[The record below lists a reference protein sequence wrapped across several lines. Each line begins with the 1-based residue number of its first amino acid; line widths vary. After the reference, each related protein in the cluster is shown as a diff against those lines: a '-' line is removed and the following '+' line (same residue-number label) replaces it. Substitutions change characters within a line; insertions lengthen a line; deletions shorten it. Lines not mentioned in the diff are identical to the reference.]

1 MIEGDIIMS
10 KKELLKYL
18 IENNVGISVTQILI
32 SMCITVLLSM
42 FIYWVYKKT
51 YSGVMYSKNFNITI
65 MLIST
70 VTSMVMMIIGS
81 NLALSL
87 GMVGALSIIRFRS
100 AIKDPKDIG
109 FLFWGIAVGL
119 STGTGIYIIGIIGS
133 IFIAFLLFIFDRG
146 IYNDNCY
153 LLIVKGNDINFDKIE
168 SIIKE
173 HTSKFNLK
181 MKNSADIFTEATYEI
196 KLKRNEDN
204 EILRELKTIE
214 NIININIVSYNG
226 EIAG

>member
-18 IENNVGISVTQILI
+18 IENNAGISVTQILI

-109 FLFWGIAVGL
+109 FLFWGIGIGL

-153 LLIVKGNDINFDKIE
+153 LLIVKGNDINFNKIE

-181 MKNSADIFTEATYEI
+181 MKNSTDIFTEATYEI

-204 EILRELKTIE
+204 EILKELKTIE

>member
-1 MIEGDIIMS
+1 MS

-133 IFIAFLLFIFDRG
+133 IVIAFLLFIFDRG

-153 LLIVKGNDINFDKIE
+153 LLIVKGNEINFDKIE

-173 HTSKFNLK
+173 HTNKFNLK
-181 MKNSADIFTEATYEI
+181 MKNSTDIFTEATYEI

>member
-1 MIEGDIIMS
+1 MS
-10 KKELLKYL
+10 KTELLKYL
-18 IENNVGISVTQILI
+18 IENNASISITQILI
-32 SMCITVLLSM
+32 SMCVTTILSL

-70 VTSMVMMIIGS
+70 ITSMVMMIIGS

-109 FLFWGIAVGL
+109 FLFWGIGVGL
-119 STGTGIYIIGIIGS
+119 STGTGVYIVGIIGS
-133 IFIAFLLFIFDRG
+133 LFIAFLLFIFDRG
-146 IYNDNCY
+146 IYDDTCY
-153 LLIVKGNDINFDKIE
+153 LLIVKGTDLDFNRVEEIINKHI
-168 SIIKE
+168 
-173 HTSKFNLK
+173 SKSKLK
-181 MKNSADIFTEATYEI
+181 MKNSTSKFTEATYEI
-196 KLKRNEDN
+196 KLKSNQEN
-204 EILRELKTIE
+204 EIIDELKNLE

>member
-1 MIEGDIIMS
+1 MMS

>member
-1 MIEGDIIMS
+1 VS

-18 IENNVGISVTQILI
+18 IENNAGISVTQVLI

-109 FLFWGIAVGL
+109 FLFWGIGIGL
-119 STGTGIYIIGIIGS
+119 STGTGVYIIGILGS
-133 IFIAFLLFIFDRG
+133 VFIAFLLFIFDRG

-153 LLIVKGNDINFDKIE
+153 LLIVKGNDINFEKIE

-181 MKNSADIFTEATYEI
+181 MKNSTDVFTEATYEI

-204 EILRELKTIE
+204 IILKELKTIE

>member
-1 MIEGDIIMS
+1 MS

-18 IENNVGISVTQILI
+18 IENNAGISVTQVLI

-109 FLFWGIAVGL
+109 FLFWGIGIGL
-119 STGTGIYIIGIIGS
+119 STGTGVYIIGILGS
-133 IFIAFLLFIFDRG
+133 VFIAFLLFIFDRG

-153 LLIVKGNDINFDKIE
+153 LLIVKGNDINRINYKR
-168 SIIKE
+168 
-173 HTSKFNLK
+173 
-181 MKNSADIFTEATYEI
+181 TY
-196 KLKRNEDN
+196 K
-204 EILRELKTIE
+204 
-214 NIININIVSYNG
+214 
-226 EIAG
+226 

>member
-1 MIEGDIIMS
+1 MMS

-153 LLIVKGNDINFDKIE
+153 LLIVKGNNINFNKIE

-181 MKNSADIFTEATYEI
+181 MKNSTDIFTEATYEI

>member
-1 MIEGDIIMS
+1 MS
-10 KKELLKYL
+10 NKELLKYL
-18 IENNVGISVTQILI
+18 FENNVGISVTQILI

-181 MKNSADIFTEATYEI
+181 MKNSTDIFTEATYEI

>member
-1 MIEGDIIMS
+1 MS

-153 LLIVKGNDINFDKIE
+153 LLIVKGNEINFDKIE

-181 MKNSADIFTEATYEI
+181 MKNSTDIFTEATYEI

>member
-1 MIEGDIIMS
+1 MS

-204 EILRELKTIE
+204 EILKELKTIE

>member
-1 MIEGDIIMS
+1 MS

-119 STGTGIYIIGIIGS
+119 STGTGIYIMHFCYSYLIEE
-133 IFIAFLLFIFDRG
+133 FIMIAV
-146 IYNDNCY
+146 IY
-153 LLIVKGNDINFDKIE
+153 L
-168 SIIKE
+168 
-173 HTSKFNLK
+173 
-181 MKNSADIFTEATYEI
+181 
-196 KLKRNEDN
+196 
-204 EILRELKTIE
+204 
-214 NIININIVSYNG
+214 
-226 EIAG
+226 

>member
-1 MIEGDIIMS
+1 MS

-133 IFIAFLLFIFDRG
+133 IVIAFLLFIFDRG

-153 LLIVKGNDINFDKIE
+153 LLIVKGNDINFEKIE

-181 MKNSADIFTEATYEI
+181 MKNSTDIFTEATYEI

>member
-1 MIEGDIIMS
+1 MS

-109 FLFWGIAVGL
+109 FLFWGIAIGL

-133 IFIAFLLFIFDRG
+133 IVIAFLLFIFDRG

-181 MKNSADIFTEATYEI
+181 MKNSTDIFTEATYEI

>member
-1 MIEGDIIMS
+1 MMS

-87 GMVGALSIIRFRS
+87 GMLGALSIIRFRS

>member
-1 MIEGDIIMS
+1 MS

-133 IFIAFLLFIFDRG
+133 IVIAFLLFIFDRG

-181 MKNSADIFTEATYEI
+181 MKNSTDIFTEATYEI